1 MMSSVTATAELQPHR
16 LSVARKVG
24 FTIGDYGFN
33 LYWQSVSL
41 FLMFYYTDAIGLS
54 ATTAGLIYMA
64 ASIFDGCIDPVM
76 GAFADRTRTRWGR
89 YRPYILWGAIPLALS
104 FAALYYKPGLDA
116 FGITAV
122 VCATHLLFRVCYTI
136 GSIPYISLTARVT
149 SSSSERST
157 IAGFRMTFA
166 NLAGMTVAYS
176 TQPLVQYFGAGDQAR
191 GFFYV
196 ACVLAIVASCT
207 FPIVYFSTRE
217 PPPTHDEP
225 IPRLRDYWVTLRHNR
240 AFWIV
245 VIGVLGGSVATT
257 TLSKTVIY
265 YFKYFLDNEES
276 ARYALTAKTGLAILI
291 VASWVYVTR
300 FIGKRHAWFV
310 TTAWGCIGLA
320 WFYLADVST
329 VLAATMFFVLM
340 HVCSVGIHLTYWS
353 MLPDSVEYGEWRTGV
368 RAESLVFGFAI
379 FCQKTALGLAAGL
392 LGVALDFVGFV
403 PNVAQTPQ
411 TLHGMKMIII
421 LLPLAGMAIAAT
433 AMYFYPLRP
442 GVHEKIVTEL
452 AARRGQKSG

>member
-1 MMSSVTATAELQPHR
+1 MSSAQPQPHR
-16 LSVARKVG
+16 LSTARKIG

-41 FLMFYYTDAIGLS
+41 FLMFYYTDAVGLS

-64 ASIFDGCIDPVM
+64 ASIFDGAIDPVM
-76 GAFADRTRTRWGR
+76 GALADRTRTRFGR
-89 YRPYILWGAIPLALS
+89 YRPYILWGTIPLALS

-166 NLAGMTVAYS
+166 NLAGMTVSYA
-176 TQPLVQYFGAGDQAR
+176 TQPLVAHFGGGDEAR

-196 ACVLAIVASCT
+196 ACVIALIASCT
-207 FPIVYFSTRE
+207 FPIVYVSTRE
-217 PPPTHDEP
+217 PMPTHDEP

-257 TLSKTVIY
+257 TLGKTVIY
-265 YFKYFLDNEES
+265 YFKYFLHEEAS

-291 VASWVYVTR
+291 VATWVYVTR
-300 FIGKRHAWFV
+300 FVGKRIAWFL
-310 TTAWGCIGLA
+310 TTAWGCAVLA
-320 WFYLADVST
+320 WFYVTDVNT
-329 VLAATMFFVLM
+329 VLTATIFFVVI

-353 MLPDSVEYGEWRTGV
+353 MLPDTVEYGEWRTGV

-392 LGVALDFVGFV
+392 LGIALDFVGFV
-403 PNVAQTPQ
+403 PNVQQSPE

-421 LLPLAGMAIAAT
+421 VLPIAGMALAAV

-442 GVHEKIVTEL
+442 GVHERIVAEL
-452 AARRGQKSG
+452 TARKAGA

>member
-1 MMSSVTATAELQPHR
+1 MSSPEPQPHR
-16 LSVARKVG
+16 LSTARKIG
-24 FTIGDYGFN
+24 FTVGDYGFN

-41 FLMFYYTDAIGLS
+41 FLMFYYTDAVGLS

-64 ASIFDGCIDPVM
+64 ASIFDGCIDPFM
-76 GAFADRTRTRWGR
+76 GAIADRTRTRFGR
-89 YRPYILWGAIPLALS
+89 YRPYILWGTVPLALA

-166 NLAGMTVAYS
+166 NLAGMTVSYS
-176 TQPLVQYFGAGDQAR
+176 TQPLVAYFGGGNEAR

-196 ACVLAIVASCT
+196 ACVIAIIASCT
-207 FPIVYFSTRE
+207 FPIVYLSTRE
-217 PPPTHDEP
+217 PAPTHDEP

-245 VIGVLGGSVATT
+245 VIGILGGSVATT
-257 TLSKTVIY
+257 TLGKTVIY
-265 YFKYFLDNEES
+265 YFKYFLHEEAS

-291 VASWVYVTR
+291 VAGWVYVTR
-300 FIGKRHAWFV
+300 FVGKRHAWFL
-310 TTAWGCIGLA
+310 TTAWGCAVLA
-320 WFYLADVST
+320 WFYFTDVDT
-329 VLAATMFFVLM
+329 VLSATLFFVVI

-353 MLPDSVEYGEWRTGV
+353 MLPDTVEYGEWRTGV

-392 LGVALDFVGFV
+392 LGIALDFVGFV
-403 PNVAQTPQ
+403 PNVQQSPA

-421 LLPLAGMAIAAT
+421 VLPLAGMALAVA

-442 GVHEKIVTEL
+442 GVHERIVAEL
-452 AARRGQKSG
+452 TARKAGA

>member
-89 YRPYILWGAIPLALS
+89 YRPYILWGTIPLALS

>member
-1 MMSSVTATAELQPHR
+1 MMSSVSATAELQPHR

-64 ASIFDGCIDPVM
+64 ASIFDGVTDPIM

-89 YRPYILWGAIPLALS
+89 YRPYILWGTIPLALS
-104 FAALYYKPGLDA
+104 FAALYYKPALDA

-122 VCATHLLFRVCYTI
+122 VCASHFLFRACYTVS
-136 GSIPYISLTARVT
+136 SIPYISLTARVT

-157 IAGFRMTFA
+157 IAGFRMIFA
-166 NLAGMTVAYS
+166 NLAGMTVSYS
-176 TQPLVQYFGAGDQAR
+176 TQPLVEYFGGGDQAR

-196 ACVLAIVASCT
+196 ACVIAILASCM
-207 FPIVYFSTRE
+207 FPIVYASTRE
-217 PPPTHDEP
+217 PAPTHDEP
-225 IPRLRDYWVTLRHNR
+225 IPRLRDYWVTLRHNH

-265 YFKYFLDNEES
+265 YFKYFLDAEAS

-291 VASWVYVTR
+291 VVSWVYVTR

-310 TTAWGCIGLA
+310 TTAWGWAVPGMVLLRRREHGA
-320 WFYLADVST
+320 LGHDVLRRHAR
-329 VLAATMFFVLM
+329 VLGRDPSHVLVDAAGHGRIRRVA
-340 HVCSVGIHLTYWS
+340 HRRARGIA
-353 MLPDSVEYGEWRTGV
+353 GV
-368 RAESLVFGFAI
+368 RLRDFLPEDCAGSRGRTVGRGARFRRLRSQRGADAADAPRHEDDHH
-379 FCQKTALGLAAGL
+379 TAAGRRYGDRRGSDVFL
-392 LGVALDFVGFV
+392 S
-403 PNVAQTPQ
+403 
-411 TLHGMKMIII
+411 
-421 LLPLAGMAIAAT
+421 AT
-433 AMYFYPLRP
+433 T
-442 GVHEKIVTEL
+442 GVHEKIVAEL
-452 AARRGQKSG
+452 AARRDPIR